1 MRKINRI
8 IIHCSAT
15 KSDHDID
22 VSDVRQWHLDR
33 GWSDIGYHYF
43 VDIRG
48 NGFKGRPIEKRGAH
62 VRGHNHDSIGI
73 CYAGGIGNDGKPKD
87 TLTDSQRR
95 KIEQYIKAIRAV
107 FGEHVSVHGHNEYA
121 NKACPSFKVDKY
133 FR

>member
-15 KSDHDID
+15 KADHDID

-48 NGFKGRPIEKRGAH
+48 NGFKGRPLERIGAH
-62 VRGHNHDSIGI
+62 TKGHNADSVGI
-73 CYAGGIGNDGKPKD
+73 CYAGGVGSDGKPKD

-107 FGEHVSVHGHNEYA
+107 FGDQVSVHGHREYA
-121 NKACPSFKVDKY
+121 NKACPSFDVKKY

>member
-15 KSDHDID
+15 KADHDID

-48 NGFKGRPIEKRGAH
+48 NGFKGRPLERIGAH
-62 VRGHNHDSIGI
+62 VKGHNHDSVGI
-73 CYAGGIGNDGKPKD
+73 CYAGGIGDDGKPKD

-107 FGEHVSVHGHNEYA
+107 FGEGVSVHGHNEYA

>member
-15 KSDHDID
+15 KADHDID

-33 GWSDIGYHYF
+33 GWRDIGYHYF

-48 NGFKGRPIEKRGAH
+48 NGFKGRPLDQVGAH
-62 VRGHNHDSIGI
+62 TRGHNHDSVGI
-73 CYAGGIGNDGKPKD
+73 CYAGGIGEDGKPKD

-95 KIEQYIKAIRAV
+95 KIDQYIKAIRAV
-107 FGEHVSVHGHNEYA
+107 FGSEISVHGHNEFA
-121 NKACPSFKVDKY
+121 NKACPSFKVVKY